1 MQKCQYIIIIIINNN
16 LFNKS
21 IGLIIII
28 AIFDAL

>member
-1 MQKCQYIIIIIINNN
+1 MQKCQYIIIIINNN

-21 IGLIIII
+21 IGLIII